1 MKRRLFALCLLIAAF
16 AVAVVVAGCGGSSS
30 SSSSGGESTEAAP
43 AEESSGGEEAAASE
57 PADASE
63 ESSGKGGGMKVG
75 FVYISPLPGSAW
87 SEAWDAT
94 RKSLET
100 KFGAETT
107 VVQPIEEN
115 TEVVGVLQGLV
126 REGNELIFATALG
139 YQPYVE
145 QVAEENPE
153 VDFVVT
159 GPWLQETELPPNVSA
174 VYANLWEVRYLTG
187 MVAGAMT
194 KSNTLGFVSAF
205 AVSSVVAGING
216 FELGAKATN
225 PGAKTKVVFTSAW
238 YNPPQNTQAAET
250 LAKSGADVIAKHQD
264 DTGAIIGAE
273 QSGAFAIG
281 SEYDTSTQNPKAFLT
296 GSAYNWEPYS
306 IEKYEQAEKGT
317 FKNDE
322 VNGSLADGMVEL
334 APLNSAIPAS
344 VVKEVEKAEAEM
356 KAGKLFVFEGP
367 LKSNTGEEV
376 LKAGETWKE
385 PAEVYENSEFLVEG
399 IEGKIQE

>member
-1 MKRRLFALCLLIAAF
+1 MKHRLFALSLLLAALAF
-16 AVAVVVAGCGGSSS
+16 AVVIAGCGDDSSTTG
-30 SSSSGGESTEAAP
+30 GGETTEAATTGEEP
-43 AEESSGGEEAAASE
+43 AGGGTADAGEKESSGG
-57 PADASE
+57 
-63 ESSGKGGGMKVG
+63 GGGMKVG
-75 FVYISPLPGSAW
+75 FVYVSPLPGSAW
-87 SEAWDAT
+87 SLAWDET
-94 RKSLET
+94 RKMLEQED
-100 KFGAETT
+100 GAETT

-115 TEVVGVLQGLV
+115 SEVVSVLQGLI
-126 REGNELIFATALG
+126 REGNELIFATAIG

-145 QVAEENPE
+145 QVAEENPD

-174 VYANLWEVRYLTG
+174 VYANLWEVRYLSG

-205 AVSSVVAGING
+205 SVSSVVAGING
-216 FELGAKATN
+216 FELGAKAVN
-225 PGAKTKVVFTSAW
+225 PDAKTKVVFTGAW

-281 SEYDTSTQNPKAFLT
+281 SEANTSSQNPEAFLT
-296 GSAYNWEPYS
+296 GSVYNWKDYAQ
-306 IEKYEQAEKGT
+306 EKYEQAEKGT

-322 VNGSLADGMVEL
+322 VNGDLASGMVSL
-334 APLNSAIPAS
+334 APLNSSVPAS
-344 VVKEVEKAEAEM
+344 VKKEVEKAEKEM

-376 LKAGETWKE
+376 LKAGEAWKE
-385 PAEVYENSEFLVEG
+385 PGEVYENSEFLVEG

>member
-1 MKRRLFALCLLIAAF
+1 MKRRLFALCLLIAAL
-16 AVAVVVAGCGGSSS
+16 AVLVAGCGGSSS
-30 SSSSGGESTEAAP
+30 SSSSGGESTEAAEEEP
-43 AEESSGGEEAAASE
+43 AGGEEAAGGEAE
-57 PADASE
+57 APE
-63 ESSGKGGGMKVG
+63 ETGKGGGMKVG

-87 SEAWDAT
+87 SESWDAT

-174 VYANLWEVRYLTG
+174 VYANLWEVRYLSG

-194 KSNTLGFVSAF
+194 KSDTLGFVSAF
-205 AVSSVVAGING
+205 SVSSVVAGING

-225 PGAKTKVVFTSAW
+225 PDAKTKVVFTSAW

-281 SEYDTSTQNPKAFLT
+281 SEFDTSSQNPKAFLT

-306 IEKYEQAEKGT
+306 VEKYEQAEKGT

-322 VNGSLADGMVEL
+322 VNGSLASGMVEL
-334 APLNSAIPAS
+334 APINKEVPAS

-376 LKAGETWKE
+376 LKAGEAWKE

>member
-1 MKRRLFALCLLIAAF
+1 MKRRLFALCLLVAAL
-16 AVAVVVAGCGGSSS
+16 AVLVAGCGGSSS
-30 SSSSGGESTEAAP
+30 SSSSGGESTEAA
-43 AEESSGGEEAAASE
+43 EESSGGEEATGTE
-57 PADASE
+57 TTD

-174 VYANLWEVRYLTG
+174 VYANLWEVRYLSG

-194 KSNTLGFVSAF
+194 KTNTLGFVSAF

-225 PGAKTKVVFTSAW
+225 PEAKTKVVFTSAW

-273 QSGAFAIG
+273 QAGAFAIG
-281 SEYDTSTQNPKAFLT
+281 SEFDTSSQNPKAFLT

-322 VNGSLADGMVEL
+322 VNGSLASGMVEL
-334 APLNSAIPAS
+334 APINSAVPAS
-344 VVKEVEKAEAEM
+344 VVKEVKKAEAEM

-367 LKSNTGEEV
+367 LKSNTGKEV
-376 LKAGETWKE
+376 LKAGEAWKE
-385 PAEVYENSEFLVEG
+385 PGEVYENSEFLVEG

>member
-1 MKRRLFALCLLIAAF
+1 MKHRLFALSLLLAAL
-16 AVAVVVAGCGGSSS
+16 AVGVVVAGCGGSSS
-30 SSSSGGESTEAAP
+30 STPATEATEAASGEEEASGGETAAK
-43 AEESSGGEEAAASE
+43 EEETA
-57 PADASE
+57 
-63 ESSGKGGGMKVG
+63 GKGGGMKVG

-94 RKSLET
+94 RQGLEK

-107 VVQPIEEN
+107 VVSPIEEN
-115 TEVVGVLQGLV
+115 SEVVGVLQGLV
-126 REGNELIFATALG
+126 RKGDKLIFATALG

-145 QVAEENPE
+145 QVAEENTE
-153 VDFVVT
+153 VYFAVT
-159 GPWLQETELPPNVSA
+159 GPWLQENPLPPNVSA

-194 KSNTLGFVSAF
+194 KTNTLGFVSAF
-205 AVSSVVAGING
+205 SVSSVVAGING
-216 FELGAKATN
+216 FELGAKAVN
-225 PGAKTKVVFTSAW
+225 PEAKTKVVFTSAW

-273 QSGAFAIG
+273 QAGVYAIG
-281 SEYDTSTQNPKAFLT
+281 SEYDTGSQNPKAFLT
-296 GSAYNWEPYS
+296 GSAYNWESYAV
-306 IEKYEQAEKGT
+306 EKYEQVENGT

-322 VNGSLADGMVEL
+322 VNGDLKSGLVEL
-334 APLNSAIPAS
+334 APLSPKVPAS
-344 VVKEVEKAEAEM
+344 VKKQVEKAEAEM
-356 KAGKLFVFEGP
+356 KAGKLHVFEGP

-376 LKAGETWKE
+376 LKSGEAWKT

>member
-1 MKRRLFALCLLIAAF
+1 MKRRMFALCLLVAAIA
-16 AVAVVVAGCGGSSS
+16 VGVVVAGCGGSSS
-30 SSSSGGESTEAAP
+30 SSSDESTEASG
-43 AEESSGGEEAAASE
+43 EESSGGETANAA
-57 PADASE
+57 E

-94 RKSLET
+94 RKGLEK

-115 TEVVGVLQGLV
+115 SEVVGVLQGLV
-126 REGNELIFATALG
+126 RKGNKLIFATALG

-145 QVAEENPE
+145 QVAEENPD

-159 GPWLQETELPPNVSA
+159 GPWLQETERPPNVSA
-174 VYANLWEVRYLTG
+174 VYGNLWEVRYLTG

-194 KSNTLGFVSAF
+194 KTNTLGFVSAF
-205 AVSSVVAGING
+205 SVSSVVAGING
-216 FELGAKATN
+216 FELGAKAVN
-225 PGAKTKVVFTSAW
+225 PQAKTKVVFTSAW

-250 LAKSGADVIAKHQD
+250 LVKSGADVIAKHQD

-273 QSGAFAIG
+273 QSGAWAIG
-281 SEYDTSTQNPKAFLT
+281 SEYDTSSQNPKAYLT
-296 GSAYNWEPYS
+296 GSVYDWEPYA

-317 FKNDE
+317 FTNDE
-322 VNGSLADGMVEL
+322 VNGDLKSGMVQL
-334 APLNSAIPAS
+334 APLNPAVPAS
-344 VVKEVEKAEAEM
+344 VKKEVEKAEAEM
-356 KAGKLFVFEGP
+356 KAGKLYVFEGP

-376 LKAGETWKE
+376 LKSGEAWKK

>member
-1 MKRRLFALCLLIAAF
+1 
-16 AVAVVVAGCGGSSS
+16 
-30 SSSSGGESTEAAP
+30 
-43 AEESSGGEEAAASE
+43 
-57 PADASE
+57 
-63 ESSGKGGGMKVG
+63 MKVG

-94 RKSLET
+94 RKSLES

-126 REGNELIFATALG
+126 REGNELIFATAVG

-159 GPWLQETELPPNVSA
+159 GPWLQENELPPNVSA
-174 VYANLWEVRYLTG
+174 VYANLWEVRYLSG

-205 AVSSVVAGING
+205 SLSSVVAGING

-225 PGAKTKVVFTSAW
+225 PEAKTKVVFTSAW

-250 LAKSGADVIAKHQD
+250 LAKAGADVIAKHQD

-273 QSGAFAIG
+273 QAGAYAIG
-281 SEYDTSTQNPKAFLT
+281 SEFDTSSQNPKAFLT
-296 GSAYNWEPYS
+296 GSAYNWEAYS
-306 IEKYEQAEKGT
+306 VEKYEQAEKGT

-334 APLNSAIPAS
+334 APINSAVPAS
-344 VVKEVEKAEAEM
+344 VVKEVEKAETEM

-376 LKAGETWKE
+376 LKAGEAWKE
-385 PAEVYENSEFLVEG
+385 PGEVYENSEFLVEG

>member
-1 MKRRLFALCLLIAAF
+1 MKRRLFALCFLIAAL
-16 AVAVVVAGCGGSSS
+16 AVIVAGCGGSSS
-30 SSSSGGESTEAAP
+30 SSSSGGEATEAP
-43 AEESSGGEEAAASE
+43 S
-57 PADASE
+57 SE
-63 ESSGKGGGMKVG
+63 EGSGAESTGKGGGMKVG
-75 FVYISPLPGSAW
+75 FVYVSPLPGSAW

-94 RKSLET
+94 RKGLEK

-115 TEVVGVLQGLV
+115 TEVVGVLQGLI

-174 VYANLWEVRYLTG
+174 VYANLWEVRYLSG

-205 AVSSVVAGING
+205 SVSSVVAGING

-225 PGAKTKVVFTSAW
+225 PEAKTKVVFTSAW

-273 QSGAFAIG
+273 QSGAWAIG
-281 SEYDTSTQNPKAFLT
+281 SEYDTSSQNPKAFLT
-296 GSAYNWEPYS
+296 GSVYDWEPYA

-322 VNGSLADGMVEL
+322 VNGDLKSGMVEL
-334 APLNSAIPAS
+334 APLNSAVPAS
-344 VVKEVEKAEAEM
+344 VKKEVEKAEAEM
-356 KAGKLFVFEGP
+356 KAGKRFVFEGP

-376 LKAGETWKE
+376 LKAGEAWKT
-385 PAEVYENSEFLVEG
+385 PAEVYEHSEFLVEG

>member
-1 MKRRLFALCLLIAAF
+1 MKRRLFALCLLIAALG
-16 AVAVVVAGCGGSSS
+16 VAVVVAGCGGSSS
-30 SSSSGGESTEAAP
+30 TSSGESTEAASEEG
-43 AEESSGGEEAAASE
+43 AAESSGGET
-57 PADASE
+57 ADTS

-94 RKSLET
+94 RKGLEK

-115 TEVVGVLQGLV
+115 TEVVGVLQGLI

-174 VYANLWEVRYLTG
+174 VYANLWEVRYLSG

-205 AVSSVVAGING
+205 SVSSVVAGING

-225 PGAKTKVVFTSAW
+225 PEAKTKVVFTSAW

-273 QSGAFAIG
+273 QSGAYAIG
-281 SEYDTSTQNPKAFLT
+281 SEFDTSSQNPKAFLT
-296 GSAYNWEPYS
+296 GSVYNWEPYAV
-306 IEKYEQAEKGT
+306 EKYEQAEKGT
-317 FKNDE
+317 FTNDE
-322 VNGSLADGMVEL
+322 VNGDLKSGMVEL
-334 APLNSAIPAS
+334 APLNSAVPAS
-344 VVKEVEKAEAEM
+344 VKKEVEKAEAEM
-356 KAGKLFVFEGP
+356 KAGKLYVFEGP

-376 LKAGETWKE
+376 LKSGEAWKA

>member
-1 MKRRLFALCLLIAAF
+1 MKRRLFALCLLIAAI

-30 SSSSGGESTEAAP
+30 SSSSGGESTEAASSG
-43 AEESSGGEEAAASE
+43 EESSGGEPAGTSE
-57 PADASE
+57 GS
-63 ESSGKGGGMKVG
+63 SSGKGGGMKVG

-87 SEAWDAT
+87 SEAWDHT
-94 RKSLET
+94 RKMLET
-100 KFGAETT
+100 KDGAETT

-115 TEVVGVLQGLV
+115 TEVVGVLQGLI

-159 GPWLQETELPPNVSA
+159 GPWLQETERPPNVSA
-174 VYANLWEVRYLTG
+174 VYANLWEVRYLSG
-187 MVAGAMT
+187 MIAGAMT
-194 KSNTLGFVSAF
+194 KTNTLGFVSAF
-205 AVSSVVAGING
+205 SVSSVVAGING
-216 FELGAKATN
+216 FELGAKAVN
-225 PGAKTKVVFTSAW
+225 PEAKTKVVFTSAW

-250 LAKSGADVIAKHQD
+250 LVKSGADVIAKHQD

-273 QSGAFAIG
+273 QSGAYAIG
-281 SEYDTSTQNPKAFLT
+281 SEFDTSSQNPKAFLT
-296 GSAYNWEPYS
+296 GSAYNWEAYS
-306 IEKYEQAEKGT
+306 QEKYEQAEKGT

-322 VNGSLADGMVEL
+322 VNGDLKSGMVEL
-334 APLNSAIPAS
+334 APLNSAIPGS
-344 VVKEVEKAEAEM
+344 VVKEVEKAEEEM
-356 KAGKLFVFEGP
+356 KAGKLYVFTGP
-367 LKSNTGEEV
+367 IKSNTGDEV
-376 LKAGETWKE
+376 LKSGEAWKT

>member
-1 MKRRLFALCLLIAAF
+1 MKRRIFALCLLIAA
-16 AVAVVVAGCGGSSS
+16 VAAIVAGCGGSSS
-30 SSSSGGESTEAAP
+30 SSSSSGESTEAVTAG
-43 AEESSGGEEAAASE
+43 EEPSGGEAADTNE
-57 PADASE
+57 G
-63 ESSGKGGGMKVG
+63 SSGEGGGLKVG

-94 RKSLET
+94 RKMLET
-100 KFGAETT
+100 EDGAETT

-115 TEVVGVLQGLV
+115 TEVIGVLQGLV
-126 REGNELIFATALG
+126 RDGNELIFATALG

-159 GPWLQETELPPNVSA
+159 GPWLQENEQPPNVAS

-205 AVSSVVAGING
+205 SVSSVVAGING

-225 PGAKTKVVFTSAW
+225 PEAKTKVVFTSAW

-273 QSGAFAIG
+273 QSGAWAIG
-281 SEYDTSTQNPKAFLT
+281 SEYDTSSQNPKAFLT
-296 GSAYNWEPYS
+296 GSAYNWEAYS
-306 IEKYEQAEKGT
+306 QEKYEQAEKGT

-322 VNGSLADGMVEL
+322 TNGDLKSGIVEL
-334 APLNSAIPAS
+334 APLNSAVPAS
-344 VVKEVEKAEAEM
+344 VKKEVEEAEQEM
-356 KAGKLFVFEGP
+356 IAGKLFVFTGP

-376 LKAGETWKE
+376 LKSGEAWKT
-385 PAEVYENSEFLVEG
+385 PVEVYENSEFLVEG

>member
-1 MKRRLFALCLLIAAF
+1 MKSRLFALCLLVAAM
-16 AVAVVVAGCGGSSS
+16 AVVVAGCGGSSS
-30 SSSSGGESTEAAP
+30 SSSSGESTEAA
-43 AEESSGGEEAAASE
+43 AEESTGGEAAGGEAS
-57 PADASE
+57 DTG

-94 RKSLET
+94 RKMLET
-100 KFGAETT
+100 KDGAETT

-115 TEVVGVLQGLV
+115 SEVVGVLQGLI
-126 REGNELIFATALG
+126 RKGNKLIFATALG

-194 KSNTLGFVSAF
+194 KTNTLGFVSAF
-205 AVSSVVAGING
+205 SVSSVVAGING
-216 FELGAKATN
+216 FELGAKAVN
-225 PGAKTKVVFTSAW
+225 PKAKTKVVFTSAW

-250 LAKSGADVIAKHQD
+250 LVKSGADVIAKHQD

-273 QSGAFAIG
+273 QSGAWAIG
-281 SEYDTSTQNPKAFLT
+281 SEYDTSSQNPKAFLT
-296 GSAYNWEPYS
+296 GSAYNWEAYS
-306 IEKYEQAEKGT
+306 QEKYEQAQNGT

-322 VNGSLADGMVEL
+322 VNGDLKSGMVGL
-334 APLNSAIPAS
+334 APLNPAVPAS
-344 VVKEVEKAEAEM
+344 VKKEVEKAEAEM
-356 KAGKLFVFEGP
+356 KAGKLYVFEGP

-376 LKAGETWKE
+376 LKAGEAWKE
-385 PAEVYENSEFLVEG
+385 PGEVYENSEFLVEG

>member
-1 MKRRLFALCLLIAAF
+1 MKRRLFALCLLIAA
-16 AVAVVVAGCGGSSS
+16 VAAIVAGCGGSSS
-30 SSSSGGESTEAAP
+30 SSSSSGESTEAATSGEEP
-43 AEESSGGEEAAASE
+43 SGGEAADTNEESSGE
-57 PADASE
+57 
-63 ESSGKGGGMKVG
+63 GGGLKVG

-94 RKSLET
+94 RKMLET
-100 KFGAETT
+100 EDGAETT

-115 TEVVGVLQGLV
+115 TEVIGVLQGLV
-126 REGNELIFATALG
+126 RDGNELIFATALG

-159 GPWLQETELPPNVSA
+159 GPWLQENEQPANVAS

-205 AVSSVVAGING
+205 SVSSVVAGING

-225 PGAKTKVVFTSAW
+225 PEAKTKVVFTSAW

-273 QSGAFAIG
+273 QSGAWAIG
-281 SEYDTSTQNPKAFLT
+281 SEYDTSSQNPKAFLT
-296 GSAYNWEPYS
+296 GSAYNWEAYS
-306 IEKYEQAEKGT
+306 QEKYEQAEKGT

-322 VNGSLADGMVEL
+322 TNGDLKSGIVEL
-334 APLNSAIPAS
+334 APLNSAVPAS
-344 VVKEVEKAEAEM
+344 VKKEVEEAEQEM
-356 KAGKLFVFEGP
+356 IDGKLFVFTGP

-376 LKAGETWKE
+376 LKSGEAWKT

>member
-1 MKRRLFALCLLIAAF
+1 MKRRLFALCLLIAALG
-16 AVAVVVAGCGGSSS
+16 VAVVVAGCGGSSS
-30 SSSSGGESTEAAP
+30 TSSGGESTEAAS
-43 AEESSGGEEAAASE
+43 EEGSESSGGEAADTS
-57 PADASE
+57 

-94 RKSLET
+94 RKGLEK

-115 TEVVGVLQGLV
+115 TEVVGVLQGLI

-205 AVSSVVAGING
+205 SVSSVVAGING

-225 PGAKTKVVFTSAW
+225 PEAKTKVVFTSAW

-250 LAKSGADVIAKHQD
+250 LAKAGADVIAKHQD

-273 QSGAFAIG
+273 QSGAWAIG
-281 SEYDTSTQNPKAFLT
+281 SEYDTSSQNPKAFLT
-296 GSAYNWEPYS
+296 GSVYNWEPYA

-322 VNGSLADGMVEL
+322 VNGDLKSGMVEL
-334 APLNSAIPAS
+334 APLNSAVPAS
-344 VVKEVEKAEAEM
+344 VKKEVEKAEAEM

-376 LKAGETWKE
+376 LKSGEAWKT

>member
-1 MKRRLFALCLLIAAF
+1 MKRRLFALCLLIAAL
-16 AVAVVVAGCGGSSS
+16 AVLVAGCGGSSS
-30 SSSSGGESTEAAP
+30 STSGGETTEAAEEEP
-43 AEESSGGEEAAASE
+43 AGGEEAAGGGE
-57 PADASE
+57 ASE

-174 VYANLWEVRYLTG
+174 VYANLWEVRYLSG

-205 AVSSVVAGING
+205 SVSSVVAGING
-216 FELGAKATN
+216 FELGARATN
-225 PGAKTKVVFTSAW
+225 PDAKTKVVFTSAW

-273 QSGAFAIG
+273 QAGVFAIG
-281 SEYDTSTQNPKAFLT
+281 SEFDTSSQNPKAFLT

-322 VNGSLADGMVEL
+322 VNGSLASGMVEL
-334 APLNSAIPAS
+334 APINKAVPAS

-376 LKAGETWKE
+376 LKAGEAWKE
-385 PAEVYENSEFLVEG
+385 PGEVYENSEFLVEG

>member
-1 MKRRLFALCLLIAAF
+1 MKHRLLALCLLLAAF
-16 AVAVVVAGCGGSSS
+16 AVTAVVAGCGGSSS
-30 SSSSGGESTEAAP
+30 SSSSGGESTEAVSG
-43 AEESSGGEEAAASE
+43 EESSGGET
-57 PADASE
+57 ADVGE
-63 ESSGKGGGMKVG
+63 ESSGEGGGMKVG
-75 FVYISPLPGSAW
+75 FIYVSPLPGSAW
-87 SEAWDAT
+87 SEAWDVT
-94 RKSLET
+94 RKMLEE
-100 KFGAETT
+100 KDGAETT

-126 REGNELIFATALG
+126 RKGDELIFATALG

-159 GPWLQETELPPNVSA
+159 GPWLQETEQPPNVAS
-174 VYANLWEVRYLTG
+174 VYGNLWEVRYLSG

-205 AVSSVVAGING
+205 SVSSVVAGING
-216 FELGAKATN
+216 FELGAKAVN
-225 PGAKTKVVFTSAW
+225 PEAKSKVVFTSAW

-250 LAKSGADVIAKHQD
+250 LVKSGADVIAKHQD

-273 QSGAFAIG
+273 QSGDFAIG
-281 SEYDTSTQNPKAFLT
+281 SEYDTSSQNPKAFLT
-296 GSAYNWEPYS
+296 GSAYNWEAYAQ
-306 IEKYEQAEKGT
+306 EKYEQAEKGT

-322 VNGSLADGMVEL
+322 TNGDLKSGMVEL
-334 APLNSAIPAS
+334 APLNSAVPAS
-344 VVKEVEKAEAEM
+344 VKKEVEKAEGELI
-356 KAGKLFVFEGP
+356 AGKLFVFSGP
-367 LKSNTGEEV
+367 LKSNTGDEV
-376 LKAGETWKE
+376 LKSGEAWKT

>member
-1 MKRRLFALCLLIAAF
+1 LSLLLAAL
-16 AVAVVVAGCGGSSS
+16 AVGVVVAGCGGSSS
-30 SSSSGGESTEAAP
+30 STPATEATEAASGEEEASGGETAAK
-43 AEESSGGEEAAASE
+43 EEETA
-57 PADASE
+57 
-63 ESSGKGGGMKVG
+63 GKGGGMKVG

-94 RKSLET
+94 RQGLEK

-107 VVQPIEEN
+107 VVSPIEEN
-115 TEVVGVLQGLV
+115 SEVVGVLQGLV
-126 REGNELIFATALG
+126 RKGDKLIFATALG

-153 VDFVVT
+153 VYFAVT
-159 GPWLQETELPPNVSA
+159 GPWLQENPLPPNVSA
-174 VYANLWEVRYLTG
+174 VYGNLWEVRYLTG

-194 KSNTLGFVSAF
+194 KTNTLGFVSAF
-205 AVSSVVAGING
+205 SVSSVVAGING
-216 FELGAKATN
+216 FELGAKAVN
-225 PGAKTKVVFTSAW
+225 PEAKTKVVFTSAW

-273 QSGAFAIG
+273 QAGVYAIG
-281 SEYDTSTQNPKAFLT
+281 SEYNTGSQNPKAFLT
-296 GSAYNWEPYS
+296 GSVYNWEPYA
-306 IEKYEQAEKGT
+306 IEKYEQVENGT
-317 FKNDE
+317 FENDE
-322 VNGSLADGMVEL
+322 VNGDLKSGMVEL
-334 APLNSAIPAS
+334 APLNPKVPAS
-344 VVKEVEKAEAEM
+344 VKKQVEKAEAEM
-356 KAGKLFVFEGP
+356 KAGKLHVFEGP

-376 LKAGETWKE
+376 LKSGEAWKT